1 MGRVKEE
8 WMRQQELE
16 PMYEWIEENY
26 GDDAGEEGS
35 ETWDEAVQAFE
46 DYCEEQQRL
55 EQELY
60 WQEEYDYYLTLT
72 LNDADLIFQKD
83 LSELKTMMGTSA
95 KDEPNQTF
103 FKMVYAHA
111 VTILEVYLEDIAKAL
126 IMTNEAYLANTI
138 KNVHPFC
145 DTKFKLGDISLEN
158 DGIKKFV
165 LGKLSDNL
173 FHNIP
178 KVLKML
184 SGIVEKKL
192 DVPISDICE
201 VTSTRHDIVHRNGKN
216 KDGETIDIA
225 LSTTLE
231 ALNTVETFANQLR
244 HKLAEI

>member
-83 LSELKTMMGTSA
+83 LSELKTMLETSA

>member
-35 ETWDEAVQAFE
+35 EEWNEAVQAFE

-72 LNDADLIFQKD
+72 LNDADSIFQKD
-83 LSELKTMMGTSA
+83 MSELKSMLETSD
-95 KDEPNQTF
+95 KEEPNQTF

-126 IMTNEAYLANTI
+126 IMTNKAYLANTI
-138 KNVHPFC
+138 KNVRPFC
-145 DTKFKLGDISLEN
+145 DTISIRGRAGLTFCNNEQSAIN
-158 DGIKKFV
+158 SAV
-165 LGKLSDNL
+165 
-173 FHNIP
+173 
-178 KVLKML
+178 KM
-184 SGIVEKKL
+184 
-192 DVPISDICE
+192 
-201 VTSTRHDIVHRNGKN
+201 
-216 KDGETIDIA
+216 A
-225 LSTTLE
+225 
-231 ALNTVETFANQLR
+231 
-244 HKLAEI
+244 